1 MALDPDVEALSFLL
15 GKWQGE
21 GTGEYPTIQPFAF
34 REELLFECNGKPFL
48 SYSQKT
54 WSLEDDSPMHSE
66 TGFLRLAGP
75 APRRLEIVV
84 AHSTGLVEVS
94 EGILEPGKIEL
105 ISTNVHGT
113 STAKTVT
120 AIGRSI
126 IVTGDIFKY
135 RLRMAAGG
143 LPAHHHLSGEL
154 QKVESS

>member
-1 MALDPDVEALSFLL
+1 MELHPEVEPLAFLL
-15 GKWQGE
+15 GRWSGE
-21 GTGEYPTIQPFAF
+21 GTGEYPTIKPFAF
-34 REELLFECNGKPFL
+34 REEVTFEHNGKPFL
-48 SYSQKT
+48 SYTQKT
-54 WSLEDDSPMHSE
+54 WSLVDDSPMHSE
-66 TGFLRLAGP
+66 TGYLRLAGP
-75 APRRLEIVV
+75 APRRLEIVL

-126 IVTGDIFKY
+126 VVAEDVFKY

-154 QKVESS
+154 QRVSD